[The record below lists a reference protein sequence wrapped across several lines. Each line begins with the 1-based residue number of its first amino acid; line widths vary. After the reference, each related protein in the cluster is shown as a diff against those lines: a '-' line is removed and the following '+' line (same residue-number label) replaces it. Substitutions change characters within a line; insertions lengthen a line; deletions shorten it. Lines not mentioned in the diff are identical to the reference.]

1 MARLA
6 MREAHEAAVLRSKQN
21 RQIEDVALLKA
32 QHRAKRV
39 EAQTAR
45 RRREREEAQTK
56 DETALAQQSTEHQ
69 VLIARF
75 PNPDTLFVHTR
86 R

>member
-1 MARLA
+1 

-45 RRREREEAQTK
+45 RRRERAAE
-56 DETALAQQSTEHQ
+56 
-69 VLIARF
+69 RF
-75 PNPDTLFVHTR
+75 DVGGCDGAAKHGAPGTYCAFPKS
-86 R
+86 